1 MTRSSPY
8 FGGSSS
14 PQLPFLCS
22 IKLRKPYLRSQAVLQ
37 CSLRRTAN
45 EGHSGQS
52 PGTVT
57 KRVAAGDRL
66 VLWSRGDHGG
76 SARSVTGPWEWL
88 GGCGAGCRRAN
99 ATLPQILD
107 CSHWRL
113 NERPHQ
119 DRTVLADDDSR
130 GGSACGCQVRSVTAA
145 ATRSWA
151 GTFCMPTPGWADL
164 PQSHMFARA
173 GGIVRD
179 DSWPTAASARLVLP
193 DQAAPA
199 DPAGHRPRPD
209 HAPVISSRP
218 RPCVRTPPD
227 RRP

>member
-1 MTRSSPY
+1 MNHKWTIGYMTRSSPY

-88 GGCGAGCRRAN
+88 GGRGAGCRRAN

-145 ATRSWA
+145 ATRSWGRHVLHA
-151 GTFCMPTPGWADL
+151 DPRMGRPTPIA
-164 PQSHMFARA
+164 HVRARR
-173 GGIVRD
+173 RD
-179 DSWPTAASARLVLP
+179 CPGRFLASRGFSQACAA
-193 DQAAPA
+193 
-199 DPAGHRPRPD
+199 
-209 HAPVISSRP
+209 
-218 RPCVRTPPD
+218 
-227 RRP
+227 